1 MFSDIVGYTTLI
13 QTDESLG
20 LDKRER
26 YWGALERGHEACGG
40 TIVQRL
46 GDGSMSMFPS
56 ALGAVQAAVAIQR
69 DLTSADVPVRI
80 GIHVGEVLVEAER
93 LTGEAVNIASR
104 IESFS
109 VAGGVMLS
117 DSAYDQIKS
126 RTELDVVGMGRYRL
140 KNVGRPFELYA
151 ISAEGLVVPD
161 PQTLAGKGES
171 IALPTNLPEPGGRLV
186 GRAGDLAALIELVR
200 TSRLVTII
208 GPGGT
213 GKTRLSVELGRTLT
227 PEFLDGVAFVAL
239 ADVTDPTGFVPALAE
254 ALDVKEAEGRTLGEG
269 IVSLIGER
277 NALLLLDNFEQI
289 VSAAPEVAQLIER
302 CPGLRVM
309 TTSRTPLRIAA
320 ERVYPLAPL
329 DIDAAVALFQQR
341 AGTFELTAENTE
353 AVRAICL
360 RLDGLPLA
368 LELAAARVRLLAP
381 DELLERLDRA
391 LDVLTSGARDAPE
404 RQRTLR
410 ATIDWSH
417 SQLTEHEQRLF
428 RRLAVFVGGF
438 AVRDAESACGEPDE
452 PVLDEL
458 ESLIDK
464 ALVQTD
470 GQSGRLQLLQTIGE
484 YARERLADAGEER
497 ELSQRHARRY
507 ARLARE
513 IRDGIEGTDQTP
525 SLQRGIA
532 DEGNIEAAL
541 DAFLEAAEAGDEIAR
556 EEGLQLCG
564 DLWMYWHMRGRNL
577 TQRRYALA
585 FLGSEGH
592 GEPTVARV
600 GALLSAGV
608 ASWVLGQFEKATD
621 EWAEAHRIA
630 SELEADRE
638 LCLAALSWGFGLLA
652 SDVPKG
658 LALLGES
665 IELSRRLGFTWAEG
679 FALTMDGILR
689 SAAGDLGTA
698 QQSFSEGLEI
708 QRRIGD
714 EHVAGLSSGGL
725 ARLAADRGDLD
736 EALALYR
743 QSHAAFQAN
752 GDRAE
757 EARIL
762 SEIGWTQL
770 GREDPGLARH
780 AFFESVQ
787 AYEDVGSVRGVGL
800 SLIGLSAAD
809 AFEGRNESAV
819 QIAAA
824 AEVYAREEGIVNV
837 YTEQA
842 LGREF
847 IDKAHAE
854 LSGEDAAR
862 ATESGRQLTIKEAL
876 DLARGP
882 ARTGSA
888 GAANGM
894 TAPHTR
900 RRQDQPKAEV
910 RGSASRRG

>member
-1 MFSDIVGYTTLI
+1 MFTDIVGYTTLI
-13 QTDESLG
+13 QADESLG
-20 LDKRER
+20 LDKRGR
-26 YWGALERGHEACGG
+26 YWSALERGHEAYGG

-56 ALGAVQAAVAIQR
+56 ALSAVQAAVAIQR
-69 DLTSADVPVRI
+69 DLTLADVPVRI
-80 GIHVGEVLVEAER
+80 GIHVGEVMVEPER

-126 RTELDVVGMGRYRL
+126 RTELEVVRMGRHRL

-161 PQTLAGKGES
+161 PRRLAGKGES
-171 IALPTNLPEPGGRLV
+171 AALPTNLPEPGRQLV
-186 GRAGDLAALIELVR
+186 GRADDLAALIELVR
-200 TSRLVTII
+200 KNRLVTIT

-213 GKTRLSVELGRTLT
+213 GKTRLLIELGRTLT
-227 PEFLDGVAFVAL
+227 PEFLDGVSFAAL
-239 ADVTDPTGFVPALAE
+239 ADVTDPAGFVPALAE

-289 VSAAPEVAQLIER
+289 VTAAAEVARMIER
-302 CPGLRVM
+302 CPELRVM

-320 ERVYPLAPL
+320 ELEYPLAPL
-329 DIDAAVALFQQR
+329 DIDAAVALFRER
-341 AGTFELTAENTE
+341 AGTFELTAENAE
-353 AVRAICL
+353 AVTAICR

-417 SQLTEHEQRLF
+417 SQLTEHERRLF

-438 AVRDAESACGEPDE
+438 TVRDVESACGDPDE

-470 GQSGRLQLLQTIGE
+470 GRSGRLQLLQTIGE
-484 YARERLADAGEER
+484 YARERLAAAGEER
-497 ELSQRHARRY
+497 ELSRRHARRY

-513 IRDGIEGTDQTP
+513 IRDGTEGTDQIP
-525 SLQRGIA
+525 SIQRCMA

-541 DAFLEAAEAGDEIAR
+541 DFLLEAAEAGDEVAR

-564 DLWMYWHMRGRNL
+564 DLWMYWHMRGKNL

-585 FLGSEGH
+585 FLGSDGRARSS
-592 GEPTVARV
+592 VARV

-608 ASWVLGQFEKATD
+608 ASWVFGQFEQAND
-621 EWAEAHRIA
+621 EWAEAYRIA
-630 SELEADRE
+630 SELKADRE
-638 LCLAALSWGFGLLA
+638 LCLAAMSWGFGLLA
-652 SDVPKG
+652 SDIPKG
-658 LALLGES
+658 LALTAES

-679 FALTMDGILR
+679 FALTLDGILR
-689 SAAGDLGTA
+689 TAAGDLDTA
-698 QQSFSEGLEI
+698 QRRCSEGLEI

-714 EHVAGLSSGGL
+714 AQGAGLSLGGL
-725 ARLAADRGDLD
+725 AQLAADRGDLD
-736 EALALYR
+736 EALDLYR
-743 QSHAAFQAN
+743 QSRAAFQAN

-762 SEIGWTQL
+762 SEMASTHLRHGDST
-770 GREDPGLARH
+770 LARQ
-780 AFFESVQ
+780 AFLESAQ
-787 AYEDVGSVRGVGL
+787 AYQDVASVRGIGL
-800 SLIGLSAAD
+800 SLIGLAAAD
-809 AFEGRNESAV
+809 AAEGRNEDALK
-819 QIAAA
+819 IAAA
-824 AEVYAREEGIVNV
+824 AEVYARQEGIVNV
-837 YTEQA
+837 YTEQPV
-842 LGREF
+842 GGDF
-847 IDKAHAE
+847 IDGARAE
-854 LSGEDAAR
+854 LSREKVTN
-862 ATESGRQLTIKEAL
+862 ATEAGRLLTIKEAI
-876 DLARGP
+876 DLAR
-882 ARTGSA
+882 
-888 GAANGM
+888 
-894 TAPHTR
+894 APGHT
-900 RRQDQPKAEV
+900 
-910 RGSASRRG
+910 

>member
-20 LDKRER
+20 IDKRER
-26 YWGALERGHEACGG
+26 YWDALERGHEACGG

-80 GIHVGEVLVEAER
+80 GIHVGEVIVEPER

-126 RTELDVVGMGRYRL
+126 RTELDVVDMGRYRL

-171 IALPTNLPEPGGRLV
+171 AALPTNLPEPGGQLV
-186 GRAGDLAALIELVR
+186 GRAGDFAALRELVR
-200 TSRLVTII
+200 TNRLVTIT

-213 GKTRLSVELGRTLT
+213 GKTRLLVELGRTLT
-227 PEFLDGVAFVAL
+227 PVFLDGVSFVAL

-254 ALDVKEAEGRTLGEG
+254 ALDVKEAKGRTLGEG

-289 VSAAPEVAQLIER
+289 VSAAAEVARMIER

-320 ERVYPLAPL
+320 EREYPLAPL
-329 DIDAAVALFQQR
+329 DIDAATALFRQR
-341 AGTFELTAENTE
+341 AATFELTAENAE
-353 AVRAICL
+353 AVTAICR

-417 SQLTEHEQRLF
+417 SHLTEHEQRLF

-438 AVRDAESACGEPDE
+438 TVRDVESACGESDE

-484 YARERLADAGEER
+484 YARERLAAAGEER
-497 ELSQRHARRY
+497 ELSRRHARRY
-507 ARLARE
+507 AGLARE
-513 IRDGIEGTDQTP
+513 IRDGIEGTDQIP
-525 SLQRGIA
+525 SLQRGVA
-532 DEGNIEAAL
+532 NEGNIEAAL
-541 DAFLEAAEAGDEIAR
+541 DTLLEAAEAGDEIAR

-564 DLWMYWHMRGRNL
+564 DLWMYWHMRGKNL

-585 FLGSEGH
+585 FLGSDGG

-600 GALLSAGV
+600 GALLSAGI
-608 ASWVLGQFEKATD
+608 ASWVLGQFEKAD
-621 EWAEAHRIA
+621 HEWAEAHRIA

-638 LCLAALSWGFGLLA
+638 LCLAAFSWGLGLGLLT

-658 LALLGES
+658 LALMAES
-665 IELSRRLGFTWAEG
+665 IELSRRVGFTWAEG
-679 FALTMDGILR
+679 FALTLDGILR
-689 SAAGDLGTA
+689 TAAGDRDTA
-698 QQSFSEGLEI
+698 LRSFSQGLEI

-714 EHVAGLSSGGL
+714 EHGAGLSLGGL
-725 ARLAADRGDLD
+725 AQLEADRGDLD
-736 EALALYR
+736 EALGLYR
-743 QSHAAFQAN
+743 QSLAAFQAN

-757 EARIL
+757 EARVL
-762 SEIGWTQL
+762 SEMASTYLRHGDAT
-770 GREDPGLARH
+770 LARE
-780 AFFESVQ
+780 AFLESAQ
-787 AYEDVGSVRGVGL
+787 AYEDVASVRGIGR
-800 SLIGLSAAD
+800 SLIGLAAAD
-809 AFEGRNESAV
+809 ASEGRNEEALK
-819 QIAAA
+819 IAAA
-824 AEVYAREEGIVNV
+824 AEVYARQEGIVNV
-837 YTEQA
+837 YTEQPV
-842 LGREF
+842 GRDF
-847 IDKAHAE
+847 IDGARAE
-854 LSGEDAAR
+854 LSPEDVTNT
-862 ATESGRQLTIKEAL
+862 TEVGRRLTIKEAL

-882 ARTGSA
+882 ARTS
-888 GAANGM
+888 
-894 TAPHTR
+894 TR
-900 RRQDQPKAEV
+900 RAAD
-910 RGSASRRG
+910 G

>member
-1 MFSDIVGYTTLI
+1 MFTDIVGYTTLI
-13 QTDESLG
+13 QADESLG

-26 YWGALERGHEACGG
+26 YWSALERGHEACGG

-56 ALGAVQAAVAIQR
+56 ALSAVQAAVAIQR
-69 DLTSADVPVRI
+69 DLTLADVPARI
-80 GIHVGEVLVEAER
+80 GIHVGEVMVEPER

-126 RTELDVVGMGRYRL
+126 RAELDVVGMGRYRL

-161 PQTLAGKGES
+161 PRALAGKGES
-171 IALPTNLPEPGGRLV
+171 AALPTNLPEPGGQLV
-186 GRAGDLAALIELVR
+186 GRAADLAALIELVR
-200 TSRLVTII
+200 NNRLVTIT

-213 GKTRLSVELGRTLT
+213 GKTRLLVELGRTVT
-227 PEFLDGVAFVAL
+227 PEFLDGVSFAAL

-289 VSAAPEVAQLIER
+289 VTAAAEVARMIER

-320 ERVYPLAPL
+320 ELEYPLAPL
-329 DIDAAVALFQQR
+329 DIDAAVVLFRER
-341 AGTFELTAENTE
+341 AGSFELTAENAE
-353 AVRAICL
+353 AVGAICR

-368 LELAAARVRLLAP
+368 VELAAARVRLLAP

-391 LDVLTSGARDAPE
+391 LDVLTSGTRDAPE

-417 SQLTEHEQRLF
+417 SQLTEQEQRLF

-438 AVRDAESACGEPDE
+438 TVRDVESACADPDE

-470 GQSGRLQLLQTIGE
+470 GQTGRLQLLQTIGE
-484 YARERLADAGEER
+484 YAREQLAAAGEGR
-497 ELSQRHARRY
+497 ELSRRHAHRY

-513 IRDGIEGTDQTP
+513 IRDGMEGTDQIP
-525 SLQRGIA
+525 SLQRCIP

-541 DAFLEAAEAGDEIAR
+541 ETLLEAAEAGDEVAR

-564 DLWMYWHMRGRNL
+564 DLWMYWHMRGKNL

-585 FLGSEGH
+585 FLGSDGRAR
-592 GEPTVARV
+592 PSVARV

-608 ASWVLGQFEKATD
+608 ASWVFGQFEQAND
-621 EWAEAHRIA
+621 EWAEAYRIA

-638 LCLAALSWGFGLLA
+638 LCLAAMSWGIGLLA
-652 SDVPKG
+652 LDIPRG
-658 LALLGES
+658 LTLMAES

-679 FALTMDGILR
+679 FALTLDGLLR
-689 SAAGDLGTA
+689 TAAGDPDTA
-698 QQSFSEGLEI
+698 QRSCSEGLEI

-714 EHVAGLSSGGL
+714 EHGAGLSLGGL
-725 ARLAADRGDLD
+725 AQLAVDRGDLE
-736 EALALYR
+736 EALDLYQ
-743 QSHAAFQAN
+743 QSRAAFQAN

-762 SEIGWTQL
+762 WETASTHLRHGDST
-770 GREDPGLARH
+770 LARQ
-780 AFFESVQ
+780 AFLESAQ
-787 AYEDVGSVRGVGL
+787 AYQDVASVRGIGL
-800 SLIGLSAAD
+800 SLIGLAAAD
-809 AFEGRNESAV
+809 ASEGRNEEALK
-819 QIAAA
+819 IAAA
-824 AEVYAREEGIVNV
+824 AEVYARQEGIVNV

-842 LGREF
+842 VGGEF
-847 IDKAHAE
+847 IDGARAE
-854 LSGEDAAR
+854 LSREELTN
-862 ATESGRQLTIKEAL
+862 ATEAGRLLTIKEAL

-882 ARTGSA
+882 ARTPTQ
-888 GAANGM
+888 GAVNG
-894 TAPHTR
+894 
-900 RRQDQPKAEV
+900 
-910 RGSASRRG
+910 

>member
-1 MFSDIVGYTTLI
+1 MFTDMVGYTALI
-13 QTDESLG
+13 QADESQG

-26 YWGALERGHEACGG
+26 YWSALERGHEACGG
-40 TIVQRL
+40 IIVQRL

-69 DLTSADVPVRI
+69 ELTSADVPARI
-80 GIHVGEVLVEAER
+80 GIHVGEVMVEPER
-93 LTGEAVNIASR
+93 LTGEAVNVASR

-126 RTELDVVGMGRYRL
+126 RAELDVVGMGRYRL

-161 PQTLAGKGES
+161 PRTLAGKGES
-171 IALPTNLPEPGGRLV
+171 AALPANLPEPGAQLV
-186 GRAGDLAALIELVR
+186 GRARDLAGLIELIR
-200 TSRLVTII
+200 ENRIVTIT

-213 GKTRLSVELGRTLT
+213 GKTRLMVELGRTLT
-227 PEFLDGVAFVAL
+227 SEFLDGVSFAAL
-239 ADVTDPTGFVPALAE
+239 ADVTDPIGFVPALAE

-277 NALLLLDNFEQI
+277 DALLLLDNFEQI
-289 VSAAPEVAQLIER
+289 VSAAPQIARMIEP
-302 CPGLRVM
+302 CPGLRVV
-309 TTSRTPLRIAA
+309 TTSRTPLRIAG
-320 ERVYPLAPL
+320 EHEYPLAPL
-329 DIDAAVALFQQR
+329 DIDSAVALFRER
-341 AGTFELTAENTE
+341 AGSFELTAENAE
-353 AVRAICL
+353 AVTAICL

-381 DELLERLDRA
+381 DALLERLDRA

-417 SQLTEHEQRLF
+417 SHLTEQEQRLF

-438 AVRDAESACGEPDE
+438 TVRDVELACGEPDE

-458 ESLIDK
+458 ESLVEK

-470 GQSGRLQLLQTIGE
+470 GQSRRLRLLQTIGE

-497 ELSQRHARRY
+497 ELSRRHARRY
-507 ARLARE
+507 AGLARE
-513 IRDGIEGTDQTP
+513 IRDGIEGTDEIP

-541 DAFLEAAEAGDEIAR
+541 DALLEASESGDDMAR

-564 DLWMYWHMRGRNL
+564 DLWMYWHMRGKNL
-577 TQRRYALA
+577 TQRRYTLA
-585 FLGSEGH
+585 FLGSEGSA
-592 GEPTVARV
+592 EPTVARA

-608 ASWVLGQFEKATD
+608 ASWIFGQPEKAND
-621 EWAEAHRIA
+621 DWGEAHRIA
-630 SELEADRE
+630 TELQADRE
-638 LCLAALSWGFGLLA
+638 LCLAAFSWGFGLLA

-658 LALLGES
+658 LSLLTES
-665 IELSRRLGFTWAEG
+665 IDLSRRLGFTWAEG
-679 FALTMDGILR
+679 FALTLGGVLHN
-689 SAAGDLGTA
+689 AAGDFDTA
-698 QQSFSEGLEI
+698 QRSFAEALEI

-714 EHVAGLSSGGL
+714 EHGAGLSLGGL
-725 ARLAADRGDLD
+725 AQLAADRGDLE
-736 EALALYR
+736 EALGLYR
-743 QSHAAFQAN
+743 QSLAAFQTN

-762 SEIGWTQL
+762 SEMASTHLRHGDST
-770 GREDPGLARH
+770 LARQ
-780 AFFESVQ
+780 AFLESAQ
-787 AYEDVGSVRGVGL
+787 AYQDVASVRGVGR
-800 SLIGLSAAD
+800 SLIGLAAAD
-809 AFEGRNESAV
+809 ASEGRNEEAV
-819 QIAAA
+819 KIAAA
-824 AEVYAREEGIVNV
+824 AEVYASQEGIVNV
-837 YTEQA
+837 YTEQPV
-842 LGREF
+842 GRDF
-847 IDKAHAE
+847 IDGARAE
-854 LSGEDAAR
+854 LSPEDVTD
-862 ATESGRQLTIKEAL
+862 ATEAGRRLTIKEAL

-882 ARTGSA
+882 ART
-888 GAANGM
+888 
-894 TAPHTR
+894 PR
-900 RRQDQPKAEV
+900 RR
-910 RGSASRRG
+910 SADA